1 MAVSQ
6 DEQERWYQM
15 YKEKRE
21 LDWQSMLSYAKKD
34 GRLEGERKGEMKIIE
49 LLKSG
54 KSPEE
59 IIAEFD
65 QATET

>member
-34 GRLEGERKGEMKIIE
+34 GRREGRREIVD

-54 KSPEE
+54 KSLED
-59 IIAEFD
+59 II
-65 QATET
+65 TELEQET